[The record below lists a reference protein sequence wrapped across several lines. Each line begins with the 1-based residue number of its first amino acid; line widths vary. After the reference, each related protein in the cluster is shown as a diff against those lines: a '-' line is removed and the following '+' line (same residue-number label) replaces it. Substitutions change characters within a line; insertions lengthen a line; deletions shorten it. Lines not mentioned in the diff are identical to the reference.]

1 MTASESE
8 AVKTLLIQVFQI
20 VYVLKGVF
28 FKEEIGSE
36 VSNGT
41 QVLNWARNMLSLT
54 LKMFNR

>member
-28 FKEEIGSE
+28 FKEEIGRE

-41 QVLNWARNMLSLT
+41 QVLN
-54 LKMFNR
+54 

>member
-41 QVLNWARNMLSLT
+41 QVLN
-54 LKMFNR
+54 